1 MEIRGWGMGE
11 VERVKEILVRALV
24 EEEGSAT
31 AERLLYAYQELRSR
45 FRSVGELLAF
55 AEEHLSDEVEVEE
68 HEYYPFRGD
77 SEKAIYLKLRMGLE
91 RC

>member
-1 MEIRGWGMGE
+1 MVDDG
-11 VERVKEILVRALV
+11 VELAKRAVIEALVR
-24 EEEGSAT
+24 EKGEAT
-31 AERLLYAYQELRSR
+31 AERLLYAYRLLAER

-77 SEKAIYLKLRMGLE
+77 SEKAIYLKLRKGLE
-91 RC
+91 GG

>member
-1 MEIRGWGMGE
+1 MVDDV
-11 VERVKEILVRALV
+11 VELAKRAVIEALVR
-24 EEEGSAT
+24 EKGEAT
-31 AERLLYAYQELRSR
+31 AERLLYAYRLLAER

-77 SEKAIYLKLRMGLE
+77 SEKAIYLKLRKGLE
-91 RC
+91 GG